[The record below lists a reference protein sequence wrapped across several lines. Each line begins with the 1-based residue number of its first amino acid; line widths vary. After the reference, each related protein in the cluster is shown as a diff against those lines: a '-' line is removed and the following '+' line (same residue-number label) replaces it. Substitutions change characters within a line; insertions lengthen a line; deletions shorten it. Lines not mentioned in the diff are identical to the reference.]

1 MSCQTLRLPK
11 VKICLGDLRHKIQLA
26 NRVAEGMNPGD
37 WDSSAITFST
47 YANNVAAGIRTT
59 AGVNAGVARFS
70 STVID
75 PNATHL
81 FFVRHRTD
89 WRNIEAGN
97 VFVLMAPDRRF
108 RVLRVDNVNEDSIY
122 DMIQCT
128 ERGESEAGEA

>member
-1 MSCQTLRLPK
+1 MSCSTLRLPK

-26 NRVAEGMNPGD
+26 NREAGGQTPGD
-37 WDSSAITFST
+37 WDSSGITFSV
-47 YANNVAAGIRTT
+47 YANLSAGIRTT
-59 AGVNAGVARFS
+59 AGVLAGVARFGG
-70 STVID
+70 TVID

-81 FFVRHRTD
+81 FFIRHRND

-108 RVLRVDNVNEDSIY
+108 RVLRAGNVNEDSIY

>member
-1 MSCQTLRLPK
+1 MSCSTLRLPK

-26 NRVAEGMNPGD
+26 NREAVGQTPGD
-37 WDSSAITFST
+37 WDSSGIVFTP
-47 YANNVAAGIRTT
+47 YATVAAGIRTT
-59 AGVNAGVARFS
+59 AGVNAGVARFGA
-70 STVID
+70 TVIE

-81 FFVRHRTD
+81 FYIRHRTD

-97 VFVLMAPDRRF
+97 VFVLMDADRRF

-128 ERGESEAGEA
+128 ERGESEAGQA

>member
-1 MSCQTLRLPK
+1 MSCSTLRLPK
-11 VKICLGDLRHKIQLA
+11 VKICLGDLRHQIQLA
-26 NRVAEGMNPGD
+26 NREAVGQTPGD
-37 WDSSAITFST
+37 WDSSGIAFTP
-47 YANNVAAGIRTT
+47 YANLWAGIRTT
-59 AGVNAGVARFS
+59 SGVLAGVARFS

-81 FFVRHRTD
+81 FFIKHRTD

-97 VFVLMAPDRRF
+97 VFVLKAPDRRF

-128 ERGESEAGEA
+128 ERGESEAGQA

>member
-1 MSCQTLRLPK
+1 MSCSTLRLPK

-37 WDSSAITFST
+37 WDSSAVTITP
-47 YANNVAAGIRTT
+47 YADVWAGIRTT
-59 AGVNAGVARFS
+59 AGVLAGVARFS
-70 STVID
+70 STVVD

-81 FFVRHRTD
+81 FFIKHRTD
-89 WRNIEAGN
+89 WRDIEAGN

-128 ERGESEAGEA
+128 ERGESEAGQA

>member
-26 NRVAEGMNPGD
+26 NREAVGQTPGD
-37 WDSSAITFST
+37 WDSSGITFT
-47 YANNVAAGIRTT
+47 VYANIWAGIRTT
-59 AGVNAGVARFS
+59 AGVLAGVARFGG
-70 STVID
+70 TVID

-81 FFVRHRTD
+81 FFLKHRTD

-97 VFVLMAPDRRF
+97 VFVLMGADRRF

-122 DMIQCT
+122 DMIQAT
-128 ERGESEAGEA
+128 ERGESEAGQA

>member
-26 NRVAEGMNPGD
+26 NREAAGQTPGD
-37 WDSSAITFST
+37 WDSSNIEIVPYMT
-47 YANNVAAGIRTT
+47 VWAGIRTT
-59 AGVNAGVARFS
+59 AGVLAGVARFGG
-70 STVID
+70 TVID

-81 FFVRHRTD
+81 FFLKHRND

-128 ERGESEAGEA
+128 ERGETEAGEA

>member
-26 NRVAEGMNPGD
+26 NRVAVGQTPGD
-37 WDSSAITFST
+37 WDSSGIVFTP
-47 YANNVAAGIRTT
+47 YASISAGIRTT
-59 AGVNAGVARFS
+59 AGVNAGVARFAG
-70 STVID
+70 TVID

-81 FFVRHRTD
+81 FFIRHRTD
-89 WRNIEAGN
+89 WRDIESGN

-108 RVLRVDNVNEDSIY
+108 RVLRADNVNEDSIY

-128 ERGESEAGEA
+128 ERGESEAGQA